1 MDVKENRITING
13 HKYSFE
19 PGETILEV
27 ARRNDVFIP
36 TLCYLKGSTPTG
48 ACRICI
54 VEAKGVPG
62 FISSCSTPAGPQL
75 EVFTETKRVRNARR
89 TILELMLI
97 SGNHNCSIRDVLPQE
112 WSDFQQMVENY
123 DKAEDICAAYGR
135 CKLQALAY
143 RYLVTE
149 RTLDSLEVKYPLDSE
164 DPLIGRDYSRCILC
178 GRCVYACNEIQVN
191 RAISHGYRGIQAKI
205 VFRGDKTI
213 PESDCV
219 YCGECIQ
226 VCPVGS
232 LFEKKSR
239 FNARMWDVEQVRT
252 TCHYCGVGCQLEL
265 HVNKKEGKVVKV
277 RGIDEA
283 EPNHDGR
290 LCFRGRFA
298 FDFIHSP
305 DRLTRPLIRK
315 EGKLEESSWEEALDL
330 IATKMKEIEKKHG
343 PYHVGCAVSTKYT
356 NEDLFQA
363 KKFFH
368 SVLATDNIVHFET
381 SAYTGIR
388 YEELEKAS
396 TLVVAGADITR
407 ENPVAGSY
415 VKQAVLRGV
424 KLIVVDSR
432 DTEISRFA
440 KVHLKNLD
448 DPSALAKVIDGDNII
463 VIRHSEYNI
472 TPLKKMSNV
481 KVYSLTR
488 ENNTVGAY
496 TLGIK
501 PGMDFDLSNM
511 RFIYSMGGH
520 FKKREGVDFLVIQ
533 DFFPNE
539 YTEIAD
545 VVLPAAVWVEYEGTY
560 ISSDNRVNRV
570 RKAVDPPGEAKPTWQ
585 IFKELAERM
594 GCSWESAD
602 SREIWENEI
611 GREDPYLKKLNYR
624 MLDEGDGIK
633 VDKGYFVSFKGANTL
648 PEGVDRPDDHKI
660 LCSHCKDMENVFKK
674 LF

>member
-1 MDVKENRITING
+1 MDNQITING
-13 HKYSFE
+13 HKYDFK

-27 ARRNDVFIP
+27 ARRNDIYIP

-48 ACRICI
+48 ACRVCI

-62 FISSCSTPAGPQL
+62 FISSCSTPAGPKL
-75 EVFTETKRVRNARR
+75 EVYTETKRIREARR

-97 SGNHNCSIRDVLPQE
+97 SGNHNCSVRDVLPQE
-112 WSDFQQMVENY
+112 WTDFQQMVEEY
-123 DKAEDICAAYGR
+123 DKAEDICAAYGT
-135 CKLQALAY
+135 CQLQALAY
-143 RYLVTE
+143 RYQVTE
-149 RTLDSLEVKYPLDSE
+149 RTLDSLPVKYPLDSE

-205 VFRGDKTI
+205 VVKGDKTI

-239 FNARMWDVEQVRT
+239 FNARMWEVKQVRT
-252 TCHYCGVGCQLEL
+252 TCHYCGIGCQLEL
-265 HVNKKEGKVVKV
+265 HVNEKEGKIVKV
-277 RGIDEA
+277 RGFDEA

-298 FDFIHSP
+298 FDFIHSEK
-305 DRLTRPLIRK
+305 RLTKPLIRK
-315 EGKLEESSWEEALDL
+315 DGALVEASWDEALDL
-330 IATKMKEIEKKHG
+330 VAVKMKEMEEKHG

-368 SVLATDNIVHFET
+368 TVLSTENIVHFEA
-381 SAYTGIR
+381 SAYPGIV

-396 TLVVAGADITR
+396 TIVVVGTDITR
-407 ENPVAGSY
+407 ESPVAGSY
-415 VKQAVLRGV
+415 IKQAVIHGV
-424 KLIVVDSR
+424 KLVVVDPR
-432 DTEISRFA
+432 NTEITKFA
-440 KVHLKNLD
+440 KVHLESLKGIE
-448 DPSALAKVIDGDNII
+448 KVVNGKNII
-463 VIRHSEYNI
+463 VIYNPEYDI
-472 TPLKKMSNV
+472 TPLKKISNV
-481 KVYSLTR
+481 KFFSLAR
-488 ENNTVGAY
+488 ENNTIGAY
-496 TLGIK
+496 FVGIK
-501 PGMDFDLSNM
+501 PGDDFDMPEMKFL
-511 RFIYSMGGH
+511 YSLGGN
-520 FKKREGVDFLVIQ
+520 FKKHDPVEFLVVQ
-533 DFFPNE
+533 DIFPNQ
-539 YTEIAD
+539 YTDTAD

-570 RKAVDPPGEAKPTWQ
+570 RKAVEPPGEAKPTWQ
-585 IFKELAERM
+585 IFKELAQRM
-594 GCSWESAD
+594 GHSWESNS

-611 GREDPYLKKLNYR
+611 SLEDPHLKKINYQ

-633 VDKGYFVSFKGANTL
+633 IDKGYFLSFKGANQL
-648 PEGVDRPDDHKI
+648 PEGVERPDSHKI